1 MSLMKRWIPVLVSMA
16 LGAFAGGVWF
26 EAAKVCVTAGSSLVG
41 SECEVSV
48 FGWTFTSTVGQ
59 PLAIGVGAVIG
70 AIVGTLLFTSRK
82 HWPK

>member
-1 MSLMKRWIPVLVSMA
+1 MRRWLPVVVTSA

-26 EAAKVCVTAGSSLVG
+26 EATKVCGITVGS

-48 FGWTFTSTVGQ
+48 FGWTFTSTVGL
-59 PLAIGVGAVIG
+59 PLAIGVGGVIG